1 MPNTVRQ
8 NTLASYINDIIL
20 GSFFQLPIWIVYQS
34 SFLTYSQ
41 IAFYTSLAII
51 VEVIMQIPT
60 GAFADIFGRRNSLSL
75 GNLFMAIP
83 MFLIA
88 FYPDQS
94 IMLIYAIL
102 WGTGRAF
109 TMGTSKPILYET
121 LVAHNKINIY
131 QKILSNSIIYFQLSA
146 AVSILLG
153 GYLYQ
158 ITPNLPY
165 IASGTVSLIGIFT
178 AYIFIEERS
187 SKSFNL
193 SRFANTIKGGFISV
207 SNTTYMLR
215 LTILYAFTLGI
226 AHGVQQQL
234 SQPYMLELGMGD
246 IQRSWVAM
254 IIKIGIAFLG
264 AKIITIGRVVDH
276 KYFLL
281 IIPIIMVVSL
291 LPASLLSL
299 PLAYFTLILIAFNS
313 GNTELFFSSE
323 IQSHIDSAT
332 RSTAVSLMRMF
343 ASVVGAIIM
352 YLSSF
357 VVNGDS
363 VGQYYSYLGI
373 FALIFI
379 VPLAYL
385 QSHHKHKFVQILHP

>member
-1 MPNTVRQ
+1 MSDPVRQ

-34 SFLTYSQ
+34 SFLSYSQ

-60 GAFADIFGRRNSLSL
+60 GAFADIFGRRNSLAL

-88 FYPDQS
+88 FYPNQS

-109 TMGTSKPILYET
+109 TMGTSKPMLYET

-146 AVSILLG
+146 AISILLG

-158 ITPNLPY
+158 FSTNLPY
-165 IASGTVSLIGIFT
+165 IASGTASLLGIFT
-178 AYIFIEERS
+178 AYIFVEERS
-187 SKSFNL
+187 AKSFNL
-193 SRFANTIKGGFISV
+193 SRFVSTIKGGFISV

-246 IQRSWVAM
+246 IERSWVAM

-264 AKIITIGRVVDH
+264 ARIITIGRVVDH

-281 IIPIIMVVSL
+281 IIPVIMVFSL
-291 LPASLLSL
+291 VPASILTL
-299 PLAYFTLILIAFNS
+299 PLAYFTLVLIAFNS

-343 ASVVGAIIM
+343 ASGVGAIIM
-352 YLSSF
+352 YLSSYI
-357 VVNGDS
+357 VNGGS
-363 VGQYYSYLGI
+363 VGQYYTYLGL
-373 FALIFI
+373 FTLVFI
-379 VPLAYL
+379 IPLAYI

>member
-20 GSFFQLPIWIVYQS
+20 GSYFQLPIWIVYQS

-102 WGTGRAF
+102 WGTGMAF

-121 LVAHNKINIY
+121 LVAHDKINIY

-146 AVSILLG
+146 AISILLG

-165 IASGTVSLIGIFT
+165 IVSGTVSLIGIFT

-193 SRFANTIKGGFISV
+193 SRFASTIKGGFISV

-226 AHGVQQQL
+226 AHGVQKQL

-246 IQRSWVAM
+246 IERSWVAM

-281 IIPIIMVVSL
+281 IIPIIMVFSL
-291 LPASLLSL
+291 LPASLLTL

-352 YLSSF
+352 YLSSY
-357 VVNGDS
+357 VVNGGS
-363 VGQYYSYLGI
+363 VGQYYTYLGL

>member
-1 MPNTVRQ
+1 MTDPVRQ

-34 SFLTYSQ
+34 SFLSYSQ

-51 VEVIMQIPT
+51 VEVLMQIPT
-60 GAFADIFGRRNSLSL
+60 GAFADIFGRRNSLAL

-83 MFLIA
+83 LFLIA
-88 FYPDQS
+88 FYPNQS
-94 IMLIYAIL
+94 IMLAYSIL

-109 TMGTSKPILYET
+109 SMGTSKPILYET
-121 LVAHNKINIY
+121 LIAHGKTSIY
-131 QKILSNSIIYFQLSA
+131 QKLLSNSIICFQLSA
-146 AVSILLG
+146 AISILLG

-165 IASGTVSLIGIFT
+165 IASGSVSLLGIFT
-178 AYIFIEERS
+178 AYIFVEEKR
-187 SKSFNL
+187 SKSFNF
-193 SRFANTIKGGFISV
+193 SQFANTIKGGFNSI
-207 SNTTYMLR
+207 SNTTYILR
-215 LTILYAFTLGI
+215 LTVLYALTLGI
-226 AHGVQQQL
+226 TQVAQQQL

-246 IQRSWVAM
+246 IERSWVAM

-264 AKIITIGRVVDH
+264 AKIITISKVVDH

-281 IIPIIMVVSL
+281 IIPILMLISFIPSSL
-291 LPASLLSL
+291 LAL

-313 GNTELFFSSE
+313 GNTELFFSGE
-323 IQSHIDSAT
+323 IQSHIDSST

-352 YLSSF
+352 YLSSYT
-357 VVNGDS
+357 VNGGS
-363 VGQYYSYLGI
+363 VGQYYTYLGL
-373 FALIFI
+373 FTLVFI
-379 VPLAYL
+379 IPLAYI